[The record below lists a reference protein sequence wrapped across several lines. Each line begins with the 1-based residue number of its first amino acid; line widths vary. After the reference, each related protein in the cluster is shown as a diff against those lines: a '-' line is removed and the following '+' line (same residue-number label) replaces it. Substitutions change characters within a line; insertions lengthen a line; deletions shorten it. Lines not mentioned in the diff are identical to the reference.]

1 MLQFDLN
8 GGTKTSRKTM
18 TLLSGDIPGIMP
30 KAQRKDYTFSGWYT
44 KQQGGEKINGDKPL
58 DAAATLYARWAKAAA
73 PAKPASLKLASKKKG
88 QIQAAFQKVNGAAGY
103 QIEYSENK
111 NFTSAKMIE
120 VKASAKSKTMTGLK
134 ARKKYYVRMRAYS
147 LDSMNNR
154 VYGVYG
160 TVKSVKVKA

>member
-1 MLQFDLN
+1 
-8 GGTKTSRKTM
+8 
-18 TLLSGDIPGIMP
+18 
-30 KAQRKDYTFSGWYT
+30 
-44 KQQGGEKINGDKPL
+44 
-58 DAAATLYARWAKAAA
+58 
-73 PAKPASLKLASKKKG
+73 
-88 QIQAAFQKVNGAAGY
+88 
-103 QIEYSENK
+103 
-111 NFTSAKMIE
+111 MIE